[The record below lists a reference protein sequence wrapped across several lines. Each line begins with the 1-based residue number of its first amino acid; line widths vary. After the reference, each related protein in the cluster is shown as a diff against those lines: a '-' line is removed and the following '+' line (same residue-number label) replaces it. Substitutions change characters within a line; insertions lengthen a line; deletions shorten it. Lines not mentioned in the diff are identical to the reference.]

1 MNGFIYIIR
10 NTINNKV
17 YIGQTKVDIQK
28 RWKEHLRH
36 ASYGTQVINRAM
48 NKYGIDKFYI

>member
-1 MNGFIYIIR
+1 MVGFIYIIR

-17 YIGQTKVDIQK
+17 YIGQTKVSVDI

-36 ASYGTQVINRAM
+36 SSYGNQLINRAIR
-48 NKYGIDKFYI
+48 K

>member
-10 NTINNKV
+10 NTVNSKV
-17 YIGQTKVDIQK
+17 YIGQTRVSVDI

-36 ASYGTQVINRAM
+36 ARYGNQVINRAM
-48 NKYGIDKFYI
+48 RK